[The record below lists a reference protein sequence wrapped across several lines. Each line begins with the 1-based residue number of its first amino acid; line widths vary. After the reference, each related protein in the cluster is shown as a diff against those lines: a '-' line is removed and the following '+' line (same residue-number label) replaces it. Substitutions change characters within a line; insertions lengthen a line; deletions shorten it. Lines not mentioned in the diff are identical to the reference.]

1 MPTKEKSHIAF
12 CVLDKQMV
20 EATARESKLV
30 AIYCTI
36 LLLVGIRMV
45 ASPKVLDTVG
55 SRALRTIIFLDFS
68 KIFYCQRTSGRITN
82 SLNEQSLV
90 STCNYSRNY

>member
-55 SRALRTIIFLDFS
+55 SRAFTDNHI
-68 KIFYCQRTSGRITN
+68 SGFQQN
-82 SLNEQSLV
+82 LLLPNALLAE
-90 STCNYSRNY
+90 